1 MIIVSYR
8 YKLDLNINVKLTKK
22 GTQQPRLADKTSVT
36 DQQGAGDLHTFVSI
50 SQFRNILQKLLTLT
64 CLLITK
70 KCRFL
75 GYNTAYEEINN
86 TTGNDQQCS
95 TTEVTPENDGYLKPV
110 VYEEVREPYEEL
122 KHQHPAVRDGV
133 IDLICNIIV
142 YPSPTNEFSFIYKV
156 NYTLSNTRQINK

>member
-1 MIIVSYR
+1 MSYR

-22 GTQQPRLADKTSVT
+22 GTQQPRLAI
-36 DQQGAGDLHTFVSI
+36 QQGAGDLHTFVSI

-86 TTGNDQQCS
+86 TTGNDQQRS
-95 TTEVTPENDGYLKPV
+95 TTEVTPENDGYLKSV
-110 VYEEVREPYEEL
+110 VYEEVKEPYEEL

-133 IDLICNIIV
+133 IDLICKNYCISI
-142 YPSPTNEFSFIYKV
+142 TNK
-156 NYTLSNTRQINK
+156 